1 MESMK
6 MVKSKRNFII
16 TSALF
21 AAAVGVFLLI
31 TSNAVF
37 DSENLVHFAM
47 HFIMAIVVLLLAL
60 VRFRRSPKPTRI
72 GRLGRITLV
81 TGLALFGVA
90 TLVEAIGAFGYLGDA
105 NANKLLTSFH
115 DVSYFLALPGM
126 FITMIGVALGL
137 ISLLQRKNS
146 RII

>member
-1 MESMK
+1 MK

-37 DSENLVHFAM
+37 NSENFVHFAM

-60 VRFRRSPKPTRI
+60 VRFRRSPKPTQI
-72 GRLGRITLV
+72 GRSGRITLI
-81 TGLALFGVA
+81 TGLVLFGVA
-90 TLVEAIGAFGYLGDA
+90 TVAEAIGAFGYLGNA
-105 NANKLLTSFH
+105 HANKLLVSFH
-115 DVSYFLALPGM
+115 NTSAVLAIPGM
-126 FITMIGVALGL
+126 FITLIGVALGL

>member
-1 MESMK
+1 

-16 TSALF
+16 TSTLF
-21 AAAVGVFLLI
+21 AAVVGVFLLI

-37 DSENLVHFAM
+37 NSENFVHFAM
-47 HFIMAIVVLLLAL
+47 HFIMATVVLLLAF

-72 GRLGRITLV
+72 GRFGRITLV

>member
-1 MESMK
+1 MK
-6 MVKSKRNFII
+6 MVKSKRKFII

-37 DSENLVHFAM
+37 NSENLVHFAM
-47 HFIMAIVVLLLAL
+47 HFIMATVVLLLAL

-81 TGLALFGVA
+81 AGLVLFGVA
-90 TLVEAIGAFGYLGDA
+90 TVIEAIGAFGYLGNEDA
-105 NANKLLTSFH
+105 NQLLTSFH
-115 DVSYFLALPGM
+115 NYSYWLALPGM
-126 FITMIGVALGL
+126 FITLIGAALGL

>member
-1 MESMK
+1 
-6 MVKSKRNFII
+6 MVKSKRNLII

-72 GRLGRITLV
+72 GRFGRNTLV
-81 TGLALFGVA
+81 AGLVVFGVA
-90 TLVEAIGAFGYLGDA
+90 TVIEAIGAFGYLGYAHA
-105 NANKLLTSFH
+105 NQLLTSFH
-115 DVSYFLALPGM
+115 NYSYWLALPGM
-126 FITMIGVALGL
+126 FITLIGAALGL
-137 ISLLQRKNS
+137 ISLFQRKSS

>member
-1 MESMK
+1 

-47 HFIMAIVVLLLAL
+47 HFIMAIVVLLFAL

-81 TGLALFGVA
+81 TGLVLFGVA
-90 TLVEAIGAFGYLGDA
+90 TVIEAIGAFGYLGNDHA
-105 NANKLLTSFH
+105 NQLLTSFH
-115 DVSYFLALPGM
+115 NTSAVLAIPGM
-126 FITMIGVALGL
+126 FITLIGVALGL

>member
-1 MESMK
+1 

-16 TSALF
+16 TSELF
-21 AAAVGVFLLI
+21 AVAVGVFLLI

-47 HFIMAIVVLLLAL
+47 HFTMAIVVLLLAL

-81 TGLALFGVA
+81 TGLVIFGVA
-90 TLVEAIGAFGYLGDA
+90 GVIEAIGAFGYLGNAHA
-105 NANKLLTSFH
+105 NQLLVSFH
-115 DVSYFLALPGM
+115 NTSAVIAIPGM
-126 FITMIGVALGL
+126 FITLIGAALGL

>member
-1 MESMK
+1 
-6 MVKSKRNFII
+6 MVKSKRNLII

-37 DSENLVHFAM
+37 NSENFAHFAM
-47 HFIMAIVVLLLAL
+47 HFIMATVVLLLAF

-81 TGLALFGVA
+81 TGLVIFGVA
-90 TLVEAIGAFGYLGDA
+90 GVIEAIGAFGYLGNAHA
-105 NANKLLTSFH
+105 NQLLVSFH
-115 DVSYFLALPGM
+115 NTSAVLAIPGM
-126 FITMIGVALGL
+126 FITLIGVALGL

>member
-1 MESMK
+1 

-37 DSENLVHFAM
+37 NSESLSHFAM

-60 VRFRRSPKPTRI
+60 VRFRRSPKATQI
-72 GRLGRITLV
+72 GRSGRITLV
-81 TGLALFGVA
+81 TGLVLFGVA
-90 TLVEAIGAFGYLGDA
+90 TVTEAIGAFGYQG
-105 NANKLLTSFH
+105 NYHANKLLVSFH
-115 DVSYFLALPGM
+115 NTSAVLAIPGM
-126 FITMIGVALGL
+126 FITLIGVALGL

>member
-1 MESMK
+1 
-6 MVKSKRNFII
+6 MVKSKRNLII

-37 DSENLVHFAM
+37 NSENFTHFAM
-47 HFIMAIVVLLLAL
+47 HFIMATVVLLLAL

-72 GRLGRITLV
+72 GISGRITLV
-81 TGLALFGVA
+81 AGLVLFGVA
-90 TLVEAIGAFGYLGDA
+90 TVIEAIGAFGYLGNDHA
-105 NANKLLTSFH
+105 NQLLTYFH
-115 DVSYFLALPGM
+115 NYSVWLALPGM
-126 FITMIGVALGL
+126 LITLIGAALGL

-146 RII
+146 RIS